1 MSTHT
6 DTRKRLKKIELVS
19 DFEAVLSLCTLS
31 DEDKDILRMHYIQQ
45 KDFRYIGDMLGF
57 AERTIKDRHKEAIRK
72 ISHAL

>member
-57 AERTIKDRHKEAIRK
+57 AERTIKDRHREAIRK